1 MQSSGVILKGIGG
14 FYYVLAGDTVFECK
28 ARGIFRK
35 EKRTPL
41 AGDRVLLSAGSVPEQ
56 GVIDSILE
64 RKNSLIRPPVAN
76 LDRLFVVASSVEP
89 SLNLL
94 ITDKLVAIAEDK
106 GIEPVVVFTK
116 TDLQSVTE
124 AEQIYRS
131 AGIRVLSVSPENPRT
146 EELLSLLR
154 GCQSAFTG
162 NSGVGKS
169 TLLNRLLPMLQQETG
184 DISKKLGRGRHT
196 TRQVELFAVPGGGF
210 VADTP
215 GFSSI
220 DIERC
225 ETIRKED
232 LAFCFREFVP
242 YLTKCKFS
250 SCTHRCERGCAVLD
264 AVQRGEIAASR
275 HQSYC
280 MMYDEVK
287 DVKEWET

>member
-14 FYYVLAGDTVFECK
+14 FYYVLSEDMVLECK

-35 EKRTPL
+35 EKKTPL
-41 AGDRVLLSAGSVPEQ
+41 VGDRVLVSTGDVPEQ
-56 GVIDSILE
+56 GMIESILE

-76 LDRLFVVASSVEP
+76 LDRLFIVASSVEP
-89 SLNLL
+89 NLNLFL
-94 ITDKLVAIAEDK
+94 IDKMVAIAEDK

-116 TDLQSVTE
+116 TDLRAVKD
-124 AEQIYRS
+124 AEQIYRN
-131 AGIRVLSVSPENPRT
+131 AGIRVLSVSPESPGT
-146 EELLSLLR
+146 AELLNLLQ

-169 TLLNRLLPMLQQETG
+169 TLLNRLLPMLQQEIG

-215 GFSSI
+215 GFSSLDI
-220 DIERC
+220 DRC
-225 ETIRKED
+225 EKIKKEN
-232 LAFCFREFVP
+232 LEFCFREFAP
-242 YLTKCKFS
+242 YLTQCKFA
-250 SCTHRCERGCAVLD
+250 SCTHRREHGCSVLN

-280 MMYDEVK
+280 ALYEEVK
-287 DVKEWET
+287 DVKEWKT

>member
-14 FYYVLAGDTVFECK
+14 FYYVLSEDMVLECK

-35 EKRTPL
+35 EKKTPL
-41 AGDRVLLSAGSVPEQ
+41 VGDRVLVSTGDVPEQ
-56 GVIDSILE
+56 GMIESILE

-76 LDRLFVVASSVEP
+76 LDRLFIVASSVEP
-89 SLNLL
+89 NLNLFL
-94 ITDKLVAIAEDK
+94 IDKMVAIAEDK

-116 TDLQSVTE
+116 TDLRAVKD
-124 AEQIYRS
+124 AEQIYRN
-131 AGIRVLSVSPENPRT
+131 AGIRVLSVSPESPGT
-146 EELLSLLR
+146 AELLNLLQ

-215 GFSSI
+215 GFSSLDI
-220 DIERC
+220 DRC
-225 ETIRKED
+225 EKIKEEN
-232 LAFCFREFVP
+232 LEFCFREFAP
-242 YLTKCKFS
+242 YLTQCKFA
-250 SCTHRCERGCAVLD
+250 SCTHRREHGCSVLN

-280 MMYDEVK
+280 ALYEEVK
-287 DVKEWET
+287 DVKEWKT

>member
-14 FYYVLAGDTVFECK
+14 FYYVLSEDMVLECK

-35 EKRTPL
+35 EKKTPL
-41 AGDRVLLSAGSVPEQ
+41 VGDRVLVSTGDVPEQ
-56 GVIDSILE
+56 GMIESILE

-76 LDRLFVVASSVEP
+76 LDRLFIVASSVEP
-89 SLNLL
+89 NLNLFL
-94 ITDKLVAIAEDK
+94 IDKMVAIAEDK

-116 TDLQSVTE
+116 TDLRAVKD
-124 AEQIYRS
+124 AEQIYRN
-131 AGIRVLSVSPENPRT
+131 AGIRVLSVSPESPGT
-146 EELLSLLR
+146 AELLNLLQ

-215 GFSSI
+215 GFSSLDI
-220 DIERC
+220 DRC
-225 ETIRKED
+225 EKRKKEN
-232 LAFCFREFVP
+232 LEFCFREFAP
-242 YLTKCKFS
+242 YLTQCKFA
-250 SCTHRCERGCAVLD
+250 SCTHRREHGCSVLN

-280 MMYDEVK
+280 ALYEEVK
-287 DVKEWET
+287 DVKEWKT